1 MNQKTVMLRCE
12 DGMEAIVF
20 TKYIFKDEIDY
31 DMSFEDSYIG
41 GNLYKGFFGRI
52 KRAWKAFIDK
62 PVIYTS
68 VFIEDKDRMRKFL
81 TDCISLVIEN
91 DDNKIEKDF

>member
-12 DGMEAIVF
+12 DGMEAVVF

-41 GNLYKGFFGRI
+41 GNPYKGFFGRL
-52 KRAWKAFIDK
+52 KRAWHAFKNK
-62 PVIYTS
+62 PVCYTGIYC
-68 VFIEDKDRMRKFL
+68 EDTYKMKKFL
-81 TDCISLVIEN
+81 TDCLSLIEEESTN
-91 DDNKIEKDF
+91 EV